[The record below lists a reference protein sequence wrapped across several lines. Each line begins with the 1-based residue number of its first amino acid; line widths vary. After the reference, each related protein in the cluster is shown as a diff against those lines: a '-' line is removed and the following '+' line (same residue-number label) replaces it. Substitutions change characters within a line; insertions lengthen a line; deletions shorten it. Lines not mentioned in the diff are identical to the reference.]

1 MPARRH
7 RVAAVVYDNLC
18 VFEFGILVE
27 MFGLP
32 RPELPVEWYRFG
44 LCSLDPGP
52 LAATAGVRI
61 EARHGLSGLR
71 TADTIAI
78 PGWRDVDEI
87 PPAPLL
93 RALRRA
99 HDRGARIVA
108 LCSGAFVLAAAGLL
122 DGRRATTH
130 WRYAEAFRSRYPL
143 VRFESNVLYVDE
155 DRVLTSA
162 GSAAGIDLCLHVVRR
177 DYGAEIANLV
187 ARRLVVPP
195 HRDGGQAQYVPEP
208 VSMRAPGGLARVQE
222 WALAR
227 LDRPLAL
234 EDLAR
239 EGNMSVRTLARR
251 FEQETGK
258 HAAPLAHPPAP
269 PRRPA
274 KTGNDERRHRPGR
287 PRRRLRQR
295 HDPAPPLP
303 PHVRHDAYRLS
314 ATLLGPARIVGVQGT
329 STVSDRVSVLPP

>member
-1 MPARRH
+1 
-7 RVAAVVYDNLC
+7 
-18 VFEFGILVE
+18 
-27 MFGLP
+27 
-32 RPELPVEWYRFG
+32 
-44 LCSLDPGP
+44 
-52 LAATAGVRI
+52 
-61 EARHGLSGLR
+61 
-71 TADTIAI
+71 
-78 PGWRDVDEI
+78 VDEI

-99 HDRGARIVA
+99 HDRGARILA

-130 WRYAEAFRSRYPL
+130 WRYAEAFQSRYPK

-155 DRVLTSA
+155 DGVLTSA

-208 VSMRAPGGLARVQE
+208 VSVRAPGGLARVQE

-251 FEQETGK
+251 FEQETGSTP
-258 HAAPLAHPPAP
+258 HRWLTHQRLLAAQRILETTGDGIDQVARAVGFDSGVTLRHHF
-269 PRRPA
+269 RRTFGTTPTA
-274 KTGNDERRHRPGR
+274 Y
-287 PRRRLRQR
+287 RRRFSILR
-295 HDPAPPLP
+295 A
-303 PHVRHDAYRLS
+303 S
-314 ATLLGPARIVGVQGT
+314 
-329 STVSDRVSVLPP
+329 

>member
-1 MPARRH
+1 MPARH

-130 WRYAEAFRSRYPL
+130 WRYADAFQRRYPL

-155 DRVLTSA
+155 DQVLTSA

-208 VSMRAPGGLARVQE
+208 VSLRAPGGLARVQE

-251 FEQETGK
+251 FEQETGSTP
-258 HAAPLAHPPAP
+258 HRWLTHQRLLAAQ
-269 PRRPA
+269 RRLET
-274 KTGNDERRHRPGR
+274 TGDGIDQVARAVGFDSGMTLRHHFRRTFGTTPTAY
-287 PRRRLRQR
+287 RRRF
-295 HDPAPPLP
+295 
-303 PHVRHDAYRLS
+303 
-314 ATLLGPARIVGVQGT
+314 
-329 STVSDRVSVLPP
+329 SVLRAS